1 MVLRGAI
8 LIDGTGAPPKGPM
21 DIVIE
26 GDRIVS
32 IRSAGPPNT
41 RLPDARPPKDADF
54 EIDCAGM
61 YVLPGFIDMH
71 AHSGEGSK
79 ASSVE
84 YCFKL
89 WLAHGVT
96 TLRGVPLGP
105 NDWVV
110 EHRERSRRNEI
121 VAPNIV
127 NYQRPGSVRTPEA
140 ARAWVRSASGRGI
153 EGLKLGSYEPD
164 VMAALLDEAARQGLG
179 SVAHLNQEG
188 VAQMNALDAARLGLD
203 SVTHYYGHFE
213 ALLKDHQLQPWPV
226 DQNQADEQHRFA
238 EVARLVQYIHEP
250 GSPEWDAYLREH
262 IELGTVFDPTLNIY
276 SAGRD
281 VMRARNADW
290 HARYS
295 LPSLLEFF
303 EPSRHNHGSYFFDWT
318 TADEIA
324 WRNFYQVWFRL
335 LRDYNRMGGRIT
347 TGSDP
352 GFIYQT
358 WGFSYITE
366 LEMLQE
372 AGLHPLE
379 VIRCATMN
387 GALTLHEPRSLSL
400 DYGVVKE
407 GLRADLIVVEGNPL
421 ANLKILYGTG
431 HMMLDDDTGQVS
443 WQRGIRWTVKSGVA
457 YEVDLLLEDVSRM
470 VEAQR
475 REREADVLPSEA
487 GG

>member
-8 LIDGTGAPPKGPM
+8 MIDGTGAPPKGPV

-26 GDRIVS
+26 DDRIVS
-32 IRSAGPPNT
+32 IQSAGSPNT
-41 RLPDARPPKDADF
+41 KLRENRRPRGADF
-54 EIDCAGM
+54 EIDCTGM
-61 YVLPGFIDMH
+61 YVLPGFVDMH

-79 ASSVE
+79 ASSIE

-96 TLRGVPLGP
+96 TIRGVPLGS

-110 EHRERSRRNEI
+110 SHRERSRRNEI
-121 VAPNIV
+121 VAPHIV
-127 NYQRPGSVRTPEA
+127 NYQRPGRVTTAEA
-140 ARAWVRSASGRGI
+140 ARAWVRSAPGRGI
-153 EGLKLGSYEPD
+153 EGLKLGSYPPD
-164 VMAALLDEAARQGLG
+164 VMAALLDEAGKQGLG

-188 VAQMNALDAARLGLD
+188 VAQMNARDAARLGLN

-213 ALLKDHQLQPWPV
+213 ALLKDHQIQPWPV
-226 DQNQADEQHRFA
+226 DQNQADEQHRFGQ
-238 EVARLVQYIHEP
+238 VARLVDHIHEP

-290 HARYS
+290 HSTYS

-303 EPSRHNHGSYFFDWT
+303 QPSRHNHGSYFFDWT
-318 TADEIA
+318 TADEVA

-335 LRDYNRMGGRIT
+335 LRDYNRLGGRIT

-387 GALTLHEPRSLSL
+387 GALTLHEPRGLPL
-400 DYGVVKE
+400 DYGVIRE
-407 GLRADLIVVEGNPL
+407 GLRADLVVVDGNPL
-421 ANLKILYGTG
+421 ANLKMLYGTG
-431 HMMLDDDTGQVS
+431 HMMLDDDSGEIR
-443 WQRGIRWTVKSGVA
+443 WHRGTRWTVKGGVA
-457 YEVDLLLEDVSRM
+457 YEADRLLEDVLRM

-475 REREADVLPSEA
+475 IESGAPATSTS